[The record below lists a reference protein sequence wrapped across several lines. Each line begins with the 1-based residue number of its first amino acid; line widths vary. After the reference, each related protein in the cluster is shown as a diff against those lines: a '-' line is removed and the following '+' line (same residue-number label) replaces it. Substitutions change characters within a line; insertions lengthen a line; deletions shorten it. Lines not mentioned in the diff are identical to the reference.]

1 MNIQQEYQS
10 KKRAILERLW
20 EFKRVKNDDLF
31 YEMCFCLL
39 TPQSNAINADSC
51 IRRLK
56 QLDFLHNDV
65 NQEEIK
71 SILKG
76 NIRFHNN
83 KSRYLLELKDKYLW
97 IKEKL
102 NEIEDI
108 RIKRDFLVINV
119 LGLGLKEASH
129 YLRNIGHENLAI
141 LDRHILK
148 NLKKLRVISSAPKS
162 LTRSNYMEIEKKF
175 LDFARKSNIP
185 MDHLDLLFWS
195 QETGEIFK

>member
-129 YLRNIGHENLAI
+129 YLRNIGYENPQF
-141 LDRHILK
+141 D
-148 NLKKLRVISSAPKS
+148 
-162 LTRSNYMEIEKKF
+162 
-175 LDFARKSNIP
+175 
-185 MDHLDLLFWS
+185 
-195 QETGEIFK
+195 